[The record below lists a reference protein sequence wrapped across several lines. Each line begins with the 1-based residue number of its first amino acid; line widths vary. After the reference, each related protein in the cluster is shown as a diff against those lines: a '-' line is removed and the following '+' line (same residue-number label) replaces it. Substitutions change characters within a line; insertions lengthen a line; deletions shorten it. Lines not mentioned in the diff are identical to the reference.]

1 MNRPKLRP
9 KLFMACLSVLPLAAC
24 FGGAKAPPELLTLTA
39 DHSRAPGEVRAAREG
54 HVITVITPATPQ
66 DVAVNRIPVYVSPTA
81 VQYLTGGQ
89 WVGKPADLFRQLLS
103 ETLAAR
109 TGWTVVDPSVYSQV
123 QGMTLG
129 GQLLRF
135 GYDPTRAEA
144 VVVFEASLARPDQS
158 VTSNRFEAHVPVA
171 AAEANAV
178 AAGLNQASNQVA
190 TQVADWAGR

>member
-1 MNRPKLRP
+1 MNRPKL
-9 KLFMACLSVLPLAAC
+9 LIACLATLPLAAC
-24 FGGAKAPPELLTLTA
+24 FGGAKAPAQLLTLTA
-39 DHSRAPGEVRAAREG
+39 EHSRTPGEPRAAREG
-54 HVITVITPATPQ
+54 HVITVTTPASPQ

-109 TGWTVVDPSVYSQV
+109 TGWTVVDPAVYSQV
-123 QGMTLG
+123 QGMVLG

-144 VVVFEASLARPDQS
+144 VVVFEASLARPDTS
-158 VTSNRFEAHVPVA
+158 VSTNRFEAHVPVA
-171 AAEANAV
+171 APDAKTVAEA
-178 AAGLNQASNQVA
+178 LNQGANQVA
-190 TQVADWAGR
+190 AQVADWAGR

>member
-1 MNRPKLRP
+1 MIRPKL
-9 KLFMACLSVLPLAAC
+9 LLALLAVLPLAAC

-39 DHSRAPGEVRAAREG
+39 EHSRAPGEARAAREG
-54 HVITVITPATPQ
+54 HVITVAAPASPQ
-66 DVAVNRIPVYVSPTA
+66 EVAVNRIPVYVSPTA
-81 VQYLTGGQ
+81 VQYLSGGQ

-109 TGWTVVDPSVYSQV
+109 TGWTVVDPGVYTQV
-123 QGMTLG
+123 QGMVLG

-135 GYDPTRAEA
+135 GYDPTRGEA
-144 VVVFEASLARPDQS
+144 VVVYEASLARPDTS
-158 VTSNRFEAHVPVA
+158 VATNRFEARVPVA

-190 TQVADWAGR
+190 TEVADWAGK